1 MKAKLHTMMEIA
13 GQFELETYK
22 PEIDRLV
29 YITIFL
35 CIGLDDG
42 TDAGDYFEFE
52 ICSLEWLRLYQP
64 KPAILRHIMIVDRY
78 DFKAIKDYVLSCI
91 EKCDGD
97 SWDEIALKLSRYF
110 HWEYEDYEIVE
121 LCDS

>member
-22 PEIDRLV
+22 PKNEKLFYVD
-29 YITIFL
+29 IFL
-35 CIGLDDG
+35 RIGPDDG
-42 TDAGDYFEFE
+42 TDAADNFDFKVYS
-52 ICSLEWLRLYQP
+52 IEWLRLYRI
-64 KPAILRHIMIVDRY
+64 KPAILRHIMVVDRY

-110 HWEYEDYEIVE
+110 YWEFEDYLPAE
-121 LCDS
+121 